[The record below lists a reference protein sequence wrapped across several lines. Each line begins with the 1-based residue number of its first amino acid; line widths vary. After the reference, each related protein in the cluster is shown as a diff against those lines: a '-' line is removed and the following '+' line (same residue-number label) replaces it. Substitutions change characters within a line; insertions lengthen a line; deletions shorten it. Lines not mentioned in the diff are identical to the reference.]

1 MLHSPLSKTAWVR
14 GGGMVL
20 VLMVG
25 VALWWLWQRFD
36 STLQHTFSTAHPP
49 TQVALSDDARYIAAG
64 DATGTITVW
73 DYPTRQMLQSWQ
85 GHQGTVT
92 AMVFRPD
99 GTLVSGGVDGM
110 LHLWSAETGHR
121 IHTFPGITPDTSL
134 HELTPEGSRPLAVGI
149 TDIAV
154 HPSGRLVASGAPNG
168 HILINDA
175 ETGTMVQT
183 LQGHPVVTNP
193 GRYRKVQQVAFSP
206 DGNYLA
212 SGASDGSVVLWH
224 LSTHTSSTLA
234 GAHENGPRT
243 HAMMFDAASTE
254 LLTFHHNANI
264 RRWDVP
270 GKQRRGEEY
279 VLGGTSVVF
288 ARQATLL
295 IHSGKGNQTF
305 NPFAGLPIIGQPD
318 PRLYVRQLPIT
329 GRPLQVL
336 HGHRG
341 WVNDLAT
348 NPAGD
353 LLVSGSDDHTVR
365 VWRLKTP

>member
-1 MLHSPLSKTAWVR
+1 
-14 GGGMVL
+14 MVCYPPPRL
-20 VLMVG
+20 LLFFIG
-25 VALWWLWQRFD
+25 SAALLLISSIWLWHRFD
-36 STLQHTFSTAHPP
+36 STLQHTFSMAHPP
-49 TQVALSDDARYIAAG
+49 TQVALSDDARC

-92 AMVFRPD
+92 ALVFRPD
-99 GTLVSGGVDGM
+99 GTLLSGSDDGM
-110 LHLWSAETGHR
+110 LYLWSAETGQR
-121 IHTFPGITPDTSL
+121 IHTFPGITPDTRL
-134 HELTPEGSRPLAVGI
+134 QELTPEGSRPLAVGI

-154 HPSGRLVASGAPNG
+154 HPAGRLIASGGPHG
-168 HILINDA
+168 YIRINDA

-183 LQGHPVVTNP
+183 LQGHPVANTP
-193 GRYRKVQQVAFSP
+193 DAFWDVQQVTFSP
-206 DGNYLA
+206 DGSYLA
-212 SGASDGSVVLWH
+212 SGASDGSVMLWD

-270 GKQRRGEEY
+270 TKQRRGEEY

-318 PRLYVRQLPIT
+318 PRLYVWQLPST
-329 GRPLQVL
+329 GHPLQVQVL
-336 HGHRG
+336 CGHRA
-341 WVNDLAT
+341 WVNDLAS
-348 NPAGD
+348 NAAGD
-353 LLVSGSDDHTVR
+353 LLVSGSDDRTVR
-365 VWRLKTP
+365 VWRLEIP